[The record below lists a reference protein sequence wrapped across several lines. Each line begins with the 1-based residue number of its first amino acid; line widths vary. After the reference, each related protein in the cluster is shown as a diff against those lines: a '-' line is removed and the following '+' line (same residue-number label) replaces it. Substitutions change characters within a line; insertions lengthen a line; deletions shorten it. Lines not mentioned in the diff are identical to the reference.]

1 MKGKKTHKKK
11 AAKKSA
17 AAAAK
22 ADGGDESAGAV
33 AVAARHRDFS
43 GDLETYVTTWAND
56 KASWKFNKVL
66 QNFILDHIFSAD
78 RIGKDLF
85 RLLLPYIA
93 SIQGGA
99 RDRLL
104 ARVDKIVDGD
114 DDDDDDDKEEDDA
127 AAAAGADA
135 PAAAAAAGKNEAQ
148 LKRAIK
154 LRTALSLQ

>member
-17 AAAAK
+17 AATAK
-22 ADGGDESAGAV
+22 ADGGDEPAGVV
-33 AVAARHRDFS
+33 AVGPGAAARHRDFS
-43 GDLETYVTTWAND
+43 GDLEAYVTTWAND

-66 QNFILDHIFSAD
+66 QNFMLDHIFSAD

-114 DDDDDDDKEEDDA
+114 DDDDDA
-127 AAAAGADA
+127 AAASAGAD
-135 PAAAAAAGKNEAQ
+135 AAAAAAGKNEAQ